1 MLKRVSTSV
10 SQAAVL
16 VEDLTEDVAAAATEG
31 ASMVSR
37 GRQGGD
43 VQPQV
48 AIELL
53 WRLRH
58 MGLSDK
64 AEGAQVTLNRD
75 NQKQNQLQ
83 TLSQSCQ
90 PYKAKFACD

>member
-16 VEDLTEDVAAAATEG
+16 IEDLTEDVAAAATEG

-58 MGLSDK
+58 MGLSHK
-64 AEGAQVTLNRD
+64 AEGAQVSLRKGHPEKEPTAGCH
-75 NQKQNQLQ
+75 KMS
-83 TLSQSCQ
+83 T
-90 PYKAKFACD
+90 A

>member
-1 MLKRVSTSV
+1 MSIWATECGLQDWSAILKRVSTSV

-31 ASMVSR
+31 ASLVSR
-37 GRQGGD
+37 GRQGVD
-43 VQPQV
+43 VSPQV

-64 AEGAQVTLNRD
+64 TEGAQVLHTHTF
-75 NQKQNQLQ
+75 
-83 TLSQSCQ
+83 TLSH
-90 PYKAKFACD
+90 PT

>member
-16 VEDLTEDVAAAATEG
+16 IEDLTEDVAAAATEG

-53 WRLRH
+53 WRLHH

-64 AEGAQVTLNRD
+64 AEGAQVSLIRESHD
-75 NQKQNQLQ
+75 KEVSVDCLKVHC
-83 TLSQSCQ
+83 SI
-90 PYKAKFACD
+90 

>member
-1 MLKRVSTSV
+1 MLKRVSESV

-16 VEDLTEDVAAAATEG
+16 IEDLTEDVAAAAVEG

-43 VQPQV
+43 VGPQV

-53 WRLRH
+53 WRLHH

-64 AEGAQVTLNRD
+64 AEGAQVSC
-75 NQKQNQLQ
+75 QLLPCNILTQ
-83 TLSQSCQ
+83 HSQWYLPAYMVQSCSR
-90 PYKAKFACD
+90 

>member
-1 MLKRVSTSV
+1 MLKRVSTSA
-10 SQAAVL
+10 SQAAIL
-16 VEDLTEDVAAAATEG
+16 IEDLTEDVAAAAAEG

-53 WRLRH
+53 WRLH
-58 MGLSDK
+58 YMGLSHK
-64 AEGAQVTLNRD
+64 AEGAQVRAERD
-75 NQKQNQLQ
+75 TSDKGTIKGSLQ
-83 TLSQSCQ
+83 SLLMMH
-90 PYKAKFACD
+90 

>member
-1 MLKRVSTSV
+1 MLKRVSESV

-16 VEDLTEDVAAAATEG
+16 IEDLTEDVAAAAVEG

-43 VQPQV
+43 VGPQV

-53 WRLRH
+53 WRLHH

-64 AEGAQVTLNRD
+64 AEGAQVSC
-75 NQKQNQLQ
+75 QLPCNILTQ
-83 TLSQSCQ
+83 HSQWYLPAYMVQSCSR
-90 PYKAKFACD
+90 

>member
-16 VEDLTEDVAAAATEG
+16 IEDLTEDVATAATEG

-37 GRQGGD
+37 GRQGDD

-58 MGLSDK
+58 MGLSEK
-64 AEGAQVTLNRD
+64 AEGAQVRLRRD
-75 NQKQNQLQ
+75 NCKKNQLQ
-83 TLSQSCQ
+83 IVTKGS
-90 PYKAKFACD
+90 AM

>member
-1 MLKRVSTSV
+1 MLKRVSTSA

-16 VEDLTEDVAAAATEG
+16 IEDLTEDVAAAATEG
-31 ASMVSR
+31 ASTVSR

-53 WRLRH
+53 WRLHH
-58 MGLSDK
+58 MGLSHK
-64 AEGAQVTLNRD
+64 AEGVQVSSE
-75 NQKQNQLQ
+75 QH
-83 TLSQSCQ
+83 
-90 PYKAKFACD
+90 